1 MKVRR
6 AASDRNENG
15 WTSPLKF
22 SSCLTREKRAGGG
35 HLLDTIPDSQ
45 TSRFK
50 WCIFQMAVT
59 TAALVLA
66 GCASSPEIRQGLAT
80 TTPLTQNRDHA
91 IYDWPTRHAAVIE
104 FYRTHRP
111 EIVLIGDSIIHFLA
125 ASR

>member
-1 MKVRR
+1 
-6 AASDRNENG
+6 
-15 WTSPLKF
+15 
-22 SSCLTREKRAGGG
+22 
-35 HLLDTIPDSQ
+35 
-45 TSRFK
+45 
-50 WCIFQMAVT
+50 MAVT